1 VPVRSG
7 MLVHSGMLVRS
18 GMLGR
23 APQGA
28 RRLTRA
34 AAAALVLL
42 GPTLAGCRSGGA
54 PAPAVGETP
63 PDELVVS
70 APCVPSGPELCFN
83 GVDDNCNGLLEE
95 GCGIPSGLVQFVAA
109 WSEPDVDVDLHVTD
123 PNGEVAEVG
132 HVTAGGLTKQHDC
145 PGKQNLCYGQNFE
158 NVYLDGDDATRR
170 ERYERFLTRAV
181 ALRQHVAPDWRRLWE
196 TRPLEEARRTGQ
208 RLDEILAG
216 EIAMLTQARVASYMP
231 DPEPV
236 PGMCGRLGTYLPEGW
251 AR

>member
-1 VPVRSG
+1 MTRPAAFRGGGVPVRSG

-158 NVYLDGDDATRR
+158 NVYLDGDDATPGIYR
-170 ERYERFLTRAV
+170 V
-181 ALRQHVAPDWRRLWE
+181 RL
-196 TRPLEEARRTGQ
+196 
-208 RLDEILAG
+208 RLDALGSAQPPVVVR
-216 EIAMLTQARVASYMP
+216 IAARIGGASYNSM
-231 DPEPV
+231 V
-236 PGMCGRLGTYLPEGW
+236 RLQHEEDERTLRYFLGEVSDTVDLGVGSAERGSGT
-251 AR
+251 R